1 MATLDVYNH
10 PYIKS
15 GKELTAALMW
25 VTNGK
30 FGQSDLNDIQAG
42 WIVS

>member
-10 PYIKS
+10 PYIKR
-15 GKELTAALMW
+15 GIELTTAIMW
-25 VTNGK
+25 VSNGTPVE
-30 FGQSDLNDIQAG
+30 SDFNDIQAG